1 MPGSGIYLLWGT
13 EDGTPAVG
21 TRPRQPKHLLYLEL
35 DNDGEALPTGA
46 PGAWHNRGDKARSD
60 ALGARRRRTRLLI
73 RPARFSSKSR
83 QRSVA
88 PS

>member
-35 DNDGEALPTGA
+35 DNGGEALPTVVQQGT
-46 PGAWHNRGDKARSD
+46 
-60 ALGARRRRTRLLI
+60 RRVAQPRRQSPL
-73 RPARFSSKSR
+73 
-83 QRSVA
+83 
-88 PS
+88 